1 MVLEYSSTVVPGGAT
16 PRSRELHGLFKKNER
31 RGSEMHTIDRYS
43 SMRIV
48 IDIYSFLNIDNHESR
63 TKK

>member
-1 MVLEYSSTVVPGGAT
+1 MVLEYSSTMVPGGAT

-43 SMRIV
+43 SIENC
-48 IDIYSFLNIDNHESR
+48 Y
-63 TKK
+63 